1 MIKRLLASVR
11 EYKAPSLLTPLFMI
25 LEVAMEIAIPYVM
38 ATLIDKGIDA
48 GNMQVILRIGGILVV
63 LCLFSLCFGFLGGRF
78 AAIAS
83 EGFASNLRH
92 DMYYNTQKF
101 SFSNIDKFSTASIV
115 TRLTTDVTNIQNSYQ
130 MCIRIAVRAPATLLL
145 ALIMAFK
152 VNGRLATIF
161 LLIVPVL
168 AIGMGL
174 IINYAHPLF
183 ERVFRTY
190 DELNQVVQED
200 LHGIRVVKA
209 FVREEHQDGLFY
221 AVSKKIFNDFSKAT
235 RAIALTGPLMQFCAY
250 GGMLLIS
257 WVGARLIVANSLT
270 TGELMNMIN
279 YAMQILMSLM
289 MLSMIFVML
298 VSSRASMERADE
310 LLQEKSDLENCAQ
323 PVTDKPDGGI
333 VFEHVDFSYAK
344 DENKLCLRDIDFSIK
359 PGEVVGIIGG
369 TGAGKTSLVQLI
381 PRLYDVTR
389 GSVKVGGRDVRDYD
403 LDALREA
410 VSVVLQ
416 KNTLFSGT
424 VADNLRW
431 GDPNASEEDMRNA
444 CRIAAADEFLDKMP
458 EGYNS
463 RVEQGG
469 TNFSGGQ
476 RQRLCI
482 ARALLKKPS
491 VLIFDDST
499 SAVDTATD
507 ARIRKGLRE
516 AMPDTTKIII
526 AQRVNSVE
534 DADKIIV
541 MDNGRIDGM
550 GTHEELLKY
559 NAIYREVY
567 ESQVKGGD
575 FDE

>member
-1 MIKRLLASVR
+1 MR
-11 EYKAPSLLTPLFMI
+11 EFKKPSLLTPVFMV
-25 LEVAMEIAIPYVM
+25 LEVAMEVAIPYVM
-38 ATLIDKGIDA
+38 ARLIDEGIDA
-48 GNMQVILRIGGILVV
+48 GNMQVILQTGALLVV
-63 LCLFSLCFGFLGGRF
+63 LCVFSLCFGFLGGRF

-92 DMYYNTQKF
+92 DMYYNTQNF
-101 SFSNIDKFSTASIV
+101 SFANIDKFSTASIV

-130 MCIRIAVRAPATLLL
+130 MCIRIAVRSPATLLL

-152 VNGRLATIF
+152 VNSRLAMIF
-161 LLIVPVL
+161 LLIVPIL
-168 AIGMGL
+168 AIGMWL
-174 IINYAHPLF
+174 IIRYAHPLF
-183 ERVFRTY
+183 ERVFKTY
-190 DELNQVVQED
+190 DDLNQVVQED
-200 LHGIRVVKA
+200 LHGVRVVKA
-209 FVREEHQDGLFY
+209 FVREEHQDGLFKE
-221 AVSKKIFNDFSKAT
+221 VSQRIFRDFSKAT
-235 RAIALTGPLMQFCAY
+235 KAIAFTGPLMQFCAY

-257 WVGARLIVANSLT
+257 WIGARLIVSHSLT
-270 TGELMNMIN
+270 TGELMNMMN

-310 LLQEKSDLENCAQ
+310 LLREKSDLHNGDS
-323 PVTDKPDGGI
+323 PVKERPDGGI
-333 VFEHVDFSYAK
+333 AFEHVDFSYAK
-344 DENKLCLRDIDFSIK
+344 DENKLCLRDIDFSINS
-359 PGEVVGIIGG
+359 GEVVGIIGG

-381 PRLYDVTR
+381 PRLYDATR
-389 GSVKVGGRDVRDYD
+389 GSVKVGGRDVREYD

-431 GDPNASEEDMRNA
+431 GNPDATEEEMRNA

-458 EGYNS
+458 DGYNS

-482 ARALLKKPS
+482 ARALLKNPS

-541 MDNGRIDGM
+541 MDNGRIDGI

-559 NAIYREVY
+559 NAIYHEVY
-567 ESQVKGGD
+567 ESQMKGGD